1 MNISAEITL
10 IPLKDDYIPVI
21 KKFIKSLRHLNLKVL
36 ENPLSTQVYGEY
48 DQLMSLLNKEI
59 KDVFVQE
66 KSIMIYLKLIKGD
79 RSDYKPDF

>member
-66 KSIMIYLKLIKGD
+66 KSIMLYLKLIKGD

>member
-10 IPLKDDYIPVI
+10 IPLKDNYIPVI